1 MINANQAREQT
12 LQLIEADDRKQITY
26 ISEEIQKAITKK
38 QWYITATVSAGN
50 LKVLRQ
56 KEYTVT
62 NCTERDGTCDMYK
75 ISWEPPNFDEE

>member
-26 ISEEIQKAITKK
+26 IGEEIQKAITKK

-62 NCTERDGTCDMYK
+62 NYTERDGTCDMYK
-75 ISWEPPNFDEE
+75 ISWKPPNSDKE